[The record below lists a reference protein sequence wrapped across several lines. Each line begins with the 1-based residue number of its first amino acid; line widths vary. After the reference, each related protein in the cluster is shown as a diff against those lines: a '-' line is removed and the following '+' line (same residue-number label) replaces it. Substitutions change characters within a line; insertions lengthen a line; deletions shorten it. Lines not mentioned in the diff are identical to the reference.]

1 MTRPPEN
8 HFMETEENSDINE
21 RSSLYPSQYSLQF
34 LNSAEKTA
42 QRKRSARHRAKTQNS
57 EAAEPDAQADAAPP
71 EKPEAVAGEASAA
84 AEETPGSDEGKTSEG
99 KRMLFIVGIFV
110 CLTVLI
116 ISGTMLARYFLNIFR
131 ANTATQSFREMYQT
145 AAPTFTPSPL
155 PSDDLP
161 PTVSPAPA
169 VAASQPENSTVTFL
183 EAWPKRIPGN
193 EQLRI
198 QERFTPLR
206 QQNRDIVGWLSID
219 GVLDEPVFQRDNTY
233 YLTHDANGKKNPTGA
248 LFLDENCNLRTVPMQ
263 TVIHGHNMKEGAMFG
278 SLKKYKVKDA
288 SFYREHPY
296 IQFDSL
302 YENATYVIFS
312 VAEISVTPGQTHYF
326 PFWQQFNFPDYNSFH
341 HYVTLAKE
349 YSRYKVDI
357 DVLPGDRLLT
367 LATCSSD
374 DDDLRLIVMA
384 RMLRPGE
391 DPVRLANQILS
402 ATAK

>member
-8 HFMETEENSDINE
+8 ETNDILEEDGDINE

-34 LNSAEKTA
+34 QDHTEKA
-42 QRKRSARHRAKTQNS
+42 DSHQRNDKRRRAKRENDHAEPQETVTDSNKS
-57 EAAEPDAQADAAPP
+57 EEFVIRTPAAEPAALPKE
-71 EKPEAVAGEASAA
+71 EKKS
-84 AEETPGSDEGKTSEG
+84 SEG
-99 KRMLFIVGIFV
+99 KKMLMIAGIFL

-116 ISGTMLARYFLNIFR
+116 ISGTMLVRYFVNIIR
-131 ANTATQSFREMYQT
+131 ANNATQSFRDLYQT
-145 AAPTFTPSPL
+145 SEPTAIPSP
-155 PSDDLP
+155 PPADDA
-161 PTVSPAPA
+161 TVSETPLPHGQDAQIQNRA
-169 VAASQPENSTVTFL
+169 QTFL
-183 EAWPKRIPGN
+183 DAWPKRIPGN
-193 EQLRI
+193 EQMRV
-198 QERFTPLR
+198 QERFAPLR
-206 QQNRDIVGWLSID
+206 RQNKDIVGWLSID
-219 GVLDEPVFQRDNTY
+219 GVLDEPVFQRNNTY

-312 VAEISVTPGQTHYF
+312 VAEISVKPGQKHYF
-326 PFWQQFNFPDYNSFH
+326 PFWQQFRFADESSFQ
-341 HYVTLAKE
+341 HYVLLAKE

-357 DVLPGDRLLT
+357 DVQPGDRLLT

-374 DDDLRLIVMA
+374 DTDLRLVVMA
-384 RMLRPGE
+384 RMLRPDE
-391 DPVRLANQILS
+391 DPVKLANQILS